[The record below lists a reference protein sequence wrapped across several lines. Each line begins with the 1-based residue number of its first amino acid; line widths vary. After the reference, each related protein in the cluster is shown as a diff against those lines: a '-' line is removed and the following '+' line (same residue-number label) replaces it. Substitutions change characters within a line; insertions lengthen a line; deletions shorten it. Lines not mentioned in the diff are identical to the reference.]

1 MLSRKRNRVCA
12 ELKAASCN
20 TAQFITPGITPKFR
34 MTRRPM
40 GHSAPCIRP
49 LQRRAGLRAITR
61 SFFAISSE
69 RDDVILYSRCNFFG
83 GARGAIHCFDLSS
96 WNALVTRISYHR
108 GTSMTCGFAGLA
120 QAQLTHLNS
129 RPCSGAVARGAPRTG
144 VPSRQRISLTA
155 RAAPAA
161 THHSR
166 SLETRSGTIKRRVNS
181 TTTKVIPRDC
191 PPWTGSPRVAPAQNG
206 SHADLV
212 HRRP

>member
-1 MLSRKRNRVCA
+1 MPPFATTGGISVLSRKRNRVCA

-96 WNALVTRISYHR
+96 WNALVTRISLSPRHLDDVWLR
-108 GTSMTCGFAGLA
+108 GFSAGATHAFELA
-120 QAQLTHLNS
+120 TLFW
-129 RPCSGAVARGAPRTG
+129 RCSARGA
-144 VPSRQRISLTA
+144 A
-155 RAAPAA
+155 
-161 THHSR
+161 
-166 SLETRSGTIKRRVNS
+166 N
-181 TTTKVIPRDC
+181 
-191 PPWTGSPRVAPAQNG
+191 
-206 SHADLV
+206 
-212 HRRP
+212 RRPLSPENFAHRACGPPSARRFPVRLDFDSRRHERCLPETQRTLRRTCRSC